1 MHKDAITMFKKALTI
16 VALAAAATGS
26 HAQLAYST
34 TGTYLPAIGGNNV
47 PSFTSGLLDAE
58 ITTALPGTLSVTF
71 LGKEAGHTNLFG
83 VYGTTTLEML
93 NNLAAGT
100 MQNVGVGAGALPFR
114 FLDQNDSTSVSNGGN
129 APSSAQGS
137 YVIFGTR
144 AQNGDWSALK
154 SYGGG
159 SYDLIIGF
167 NDGAKVDADYD
178 DHVLGLTLA
187 PVPEPGTYAMMLAG
201 LAVMGFIARRRQ
213 RG

>member
-1 MHKDAITMFKKALTI
+1 MKKLFAIT
-16 VALAAAATGS
+16 ALAAAACGAQ
-26 HAQLAYST
+26 AQLAYST
-34 TGTYLPAIGGNNV
+34 TGTYLPAIAGNDV
-47 PSFTSGLLDAE
+47 PSFTSGLLDAQ
-58 ITTALPGTLSVTF
+58 ITTQLAGTLSVTF

-83 VYGTTTLEML
+83 VYGLGTLEML
-93 NNLAAGT
+93 NTLAVGT
-100 MQNVGVGAGALPFR
+100 TQTVDVSAGALPFR
-114 FLDQNDSTSVSNGGN
+114 FKDNNDNTTVSNGGN

-159 SYDLIIGF
+159 SFDLIIGF

-187 PVPEPGTYAMMLAG
+187 PVPEPSTYALLLAG
-201 LAVMGFIARRRQ
+201 LAATGFVARRR
-213 RG
+213 RAD